1 MPNTSAPR
9 FQFIAHALNGTGPFR
24 PSVSVQAANNG
35 GTAATAT
42 VSDSALI
49 SYPREGILKFARR
62 NQLAFYASPLARA
75 CARFGGFLSSRR
87 PSRTLTHKFYDL
99 IVDDVDGKG
108 NAIDVFWSDFVVNA
122 KARGSMLLLVDMPA
136 AMANSMA
143 DQLAERVVPYW
154 TSIYPENV
162 GDYEVGDDGKFDFVE
177 FDGNFTRD
185 DGARTPCTWRFD
197 RDTWSAKDREGRVLG
212 GDEHGL
218 PECPVLIFTE
228 GNEFPHFGAF
238 SPIADMGRRLFN
250 LDSELDEILRS
261 QTFSLLTMQAP
272 DGATNE
278 EKLAAAKVAGET
290 IGTQNLL
297 VHSGTTPAFIAPDS
311 GPAETYLKRI
321 DQINQRIDDIA
332 MKPSGSSVV
341 ESGLALQMRFRQLNA
356 ELARFAGKMEDLE
369 RRAWEISRR
378 WLSLSVEVEVQW
390 PRDFDIADVETEMKV
405 LADMQAA
412 GMPQEVIAEQQKR
425 IVSLQFSGLD
435 EERMQ
440 EIFELID
447 ERSMQPTGEARGVD
461 GNVIP
466 LRPDPNAPVR
476 DAIVKALG
484 ANGGA

>member
-9 FQFIAHALNGTGPFR
+9 FQAIAHALNGTGPFR
-24 PSVSVQAANNG
+24 PSVSVQVAANG

-42 VSDSALI
+42 VGDSALVP
-49 SYPREGILKFARR
+49 YPREGTLKFARR

-75 CARFGGFLSSRR
+75 CARFGGFLFSRR
-87 PSRTLTHKFYDL
+87 PARELTHKFFDL

-108 NAIDVFWSDFVVNA
+108 NAIDIFWSDFVVNA

-136 AMANSMA
+136 AMADSMA
-143 DQLAERVVPYW
+143 DQIAERSVPYW
-154 TSIYPENV
+154 TAIYPENV
-162 GDYEVGDDGKFDFVE
+162 GEYEVGDDGKFDLVE
-177 FDGNFTRD
+177 FDGNFTGP
-185 DGARTPCTWRFD
+185 DGRRTPCTWHFD
-197 RDTWSAKDREGRVLG
+197 RDSWSAKDREGKLLG
-212 GDEHGL
+212 DGQHGL
-218 PECPVLIFTE
+218 GECPVLIFTE
-228 GNEFPHFGAF
+228 GGDFPHFGSF
-238 SPIADMGRRLFN
+238 SPIADMARRLFN

-272 DGATNE
+272 DGATSD

-297 VHSGTTPAFIAPDS
+297 VHTGSTPAFIAPDS

-321 DQINQRIDDIA
+321 DQLTTRIDDISL
-332 MKPSGSSVV
+332 KPSGSSAQ

-369 RRAWEISRR
+369 RRAWELSRR
-378 WLSLSVEVEVQW
+378 WLSLSLEVDVQW

-405 LADMQAA
+405 LADMQAS
-412 GMPQEVIAEQQKR
+412 GMPPEVIAEQQKR

-440 EIFELID
+440 EIIGIID
-447 ERSMQPTGEARGVD
+447 ERVMQPAAAGAD

-466 LRPDPNAPVR
+466 LRPDPNAPMR
-476 DAIVKALG
+476 DAIVQALRG
-484 ANGGA
+484 SGGA